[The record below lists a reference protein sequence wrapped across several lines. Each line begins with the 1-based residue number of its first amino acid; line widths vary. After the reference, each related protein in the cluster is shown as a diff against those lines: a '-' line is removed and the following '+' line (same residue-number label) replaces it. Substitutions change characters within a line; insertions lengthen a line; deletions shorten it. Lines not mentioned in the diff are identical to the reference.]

1 VSPWSLG
8 FAIGAAVVVVV
19 ALLLIG
25 ILLVAR
31 KIAGLAATALAV
43 AAEIEK
49 ATTPIWAI
57 GTANGT
63 IEDIVRTVKSVDRHV
78 ASLADVLEGKG
89 GGK

>member
-1 VSPWSLG
+1 MSPWSLG

-49 ATTPIWAI
+49 GTTPIWAI

>member
-1 VSPWSLG
+1 MSPWSLG

>member
-1 VSPWSLG
+1 MSAWSLG
-8 FAIGAAVVVVV
+8 FTLGAAVVVVV
-19 ALLLIG
+19 AALLIG

-49 ATTPIWAI
+49 ATNPIWAI

-63 IEDIVRTVKSVDRHV
+63 FEDIVRTVASVDRRV
-78 ASLADVLEGKG
+78 SSLADVLEGKG
-89 GGK
+89 GAK

>member
-1 VSPWSLG
+1 MSAWNLG
-8 FAIGAAVVVVV
+8 FALGGAVVVVV
-19 ALLLIG
+19 AALLIG

-43 AAEIEK
+43 ASEIEK

-63 IEDIVRTVKSVDRHV
+63 VEDIVRTVGSVDRRV
-78 ASLADVLEGKG
+78 SSLADVLEGKG
-89 GGK
+89 GAK

>member
-1 VSPWSLG
+1 MSTWSLG

-19 ALLLIG
+19 AVLLIG

-63 IEDIVRTVKSVDRHV
+63 VEDIVRSVKSVEQRV
-78 ASLADVLEGKG
+78 GALASVLEGKG
-89 GGK
+89 SGR

>member
-1 VSPWSLG
+1 MSAWSLG

-63 IEDIVRTVKSVDRHV
+63 VEAIARTVRSVDQRV
-78 ASLADVLEGKG
+78 LSLADVLEGKG

>member
-1 VSPWSLG
+1 VSAWSLG
-8 FAIGAAVVVVV
+8 FTLGAAVVVVV
-19 ALLLIG
+19 AALLIG

-49 ATTPIWAI
+49 ATNPIWAI

-63 IEDIVRTVKSVDRHV
+63 FEDIVRTVASVDRRV
-78 ASLADVLEGKG
+78 SSLADVLEGKG
-89 GGK
+89 GAK